1 MDKKQIY
8 FSEDIAHRLAAID
21 IGSNSVRL
29 LVAEPL
35 RGGNYRIL
43 DEEREPT
50 RLGRTLSSTGRLDA
64 ESIRRTLSA
73 LRSFKQIA
81 AGFQV
86 DELRT
91 IATCAVRE
99 AGNGAEFCRR
109 AKEEIGINVE
119 VISADK
125 EARLAFYSVQR
136 AFDLTGKN
144 ILLADIGGGSTEFVL
159 ASGNVIEAIHSS
171 PLGAVRLTEVYGSD
185 FTQSAKAYEELVAGI
200 ERLLRKHTK
209 KPPFAPHLL
218 IGSGGTFT
226 SLAEMIMAQKGQVD
240 LPTRGYTVTRAEVS
254 HLLDRLR
261 KMSPKA
267 RRGVP
272 GLVPDRA
279 DIIVAGLAV
288 VDRIMAR
295 FKVNL
300 LQVHNRGVR
309 DGLLLTMIDQS
320 LIAPGDDPRERQ
332 AAVERFAAACSGEP
346 AHGRQV
352 ARLAGVIFAQLA
364 EPLGMEIADQPYLEA
379 AARLQDVGYLIN
391 YDQHHKHS
399 YHLILNSNLPGF
411 RPRELELVANIAR
424 YHRGAPPK
432 QKHNNFRSL
441 APEDQLRVRRLAA
454 ILRIAG
460 GLDRSH
466 TQQVSDVTV
475 RISRDGEGVQ
485 VVELLAH
492 AAENPEVD
500 LWGARRRV
508 DMFEDVFDCSV
519 TVEWAKL
526 AETNGSPR
534 AAKRA
539 TRSSS
544 SPRSDAPRDS
554 RSHAPRENA

>member
-1 MDKKQIY
+1 MDEKQIY

-29 LVAEPL
+29 IVAEPL
-35 RGGNYRIL
+35 RGGSYRIL

-50 RLGRTLSSTGRLDA
+50 RLGRTLSSTGNLDPDSV
-64 ESIRRTLSA
+64 ERTLAA
-73 LRSFKQIA
+73 LRRFKQIA
-81 AGFQV
+81 TGFQV

-99 AGNGAEFCRR
+99 SANGAEFCRR
-109 AKEEIGINVE
+109 AKGELDIEVE

-144 ILLADIGGGSTEFVL
+144 IVLADIGGGSTELVL
-159 ASGNVIEAIHSS
+159 ASGGAIEAIRST
-171 PLGAVRLTEVYGSD
+171 PLGAVRLTEMYGND
-185 FTQSAKAYEELVAGI
+185 FTSAGNNYEELVEGI
-200 ERLLRKHTK
+200 DRQLRKEAK
-209 KPPFAPHLL
+209 KLPFAPHML

-240 LPTRGYTVTRAEVS
+240 LPTRGYVVTRAEVS

-261 KMSPKA
+261 KMNTKA
-267 RRGVP
+267 RRNVT
-272 GLVPDRA
+272 GLAPDRA

-288 VDRIMAR
+288 IDRIMAR

-300 LQVHNRGVR
+300 VQVHNRGVR

-320 LIAPGDDPRERQ
+320 LGVRSDDPKERD
-332 AAVERFAAACSGEP
+332 AAIERFAAACSGEP
-346 AHGRQV
+346 AHGRHV
-352 ARLAGVIFAQLA
+352 ARLAGLIFAQLA
-364 EPLGMEIADQPYLEA
+364 EPFGIDPTDRPYLET

-399 YHLILNSNLPGF
+399 YHLIVNSNLPGF
-411 RPRELELVANIAR
+411 RPRELELIANIAR
-424 YHRGAPPK
+424 YHRGGVPK
-432 QKHNNFRSL
+432 QKHDTFRSL
-441 APEDQLRVRRLAA
+441 GPDDQRRVCKLAA

-466 TQQVSDVTV
+466 TQQVTDVSV
-475 RISRDGEGVQ
+475 RICRDDDRIET
-485 VVELLAH
+485 VELLAQ

-508 DMFEDVFDCSV
+508 EMFEKEFDCE
-519 TVEWAKL
+519 VEIQWANL
-526 AETNGSPR
+526 AMTNGDPGNAAPR
-534 AAKRA
+534 KKRA
-539 TRSSS
+539 GKRAKGSS
-544 SPRSDAPRDS
+544 AS
-554 RSHAPRENA
+554 RSPAERGNE